1 MKSRTI
7 VPEQSSAAGVRWDLS
22 RLFVDVAAARV
33 ALSDAVGRAAALEA
47 RAAGIDRLDPAGL
60 CDLLDEASALAELRD
75 VLHEEWGYGALR
87 LAADVSDAE
96 ARDLVAESEE
106 ALATVRDSLRSVAL
120 GVGARPSLADLPE
133 LVPYRHWL
141 EHQAALTARRL
152 DPAAEKAFAARAASA
167 SSAWGRLSQEIL
179 TAASVPLDAGAGEQ
193 PHGVVELR
201 LLRYHA
207 DRDVRRRA
215 AAGLLGIYEASLPV
229 AAACLDAVVADRL
242 SEDRL
247 RGRED
252 PMEATLAVDE
262 VDAATVERLLSA
274 VESRTDILAR
284 WFERKE
290 RALEVE
296 PIESYDRL
304 APVGDMPSV
313 SWPDAVNAC
322 CAVFGELSTSLG
334 DVARGVFD
342 ARAVDAERRPG
353 KDGGAFC
360 TGFPSGYGT
369 YVFLSYLESGAP
381 TTLAHELG
389 HAVHCELANKARPW
403 LATVEPASA
412 AFFEVPST
420 FAELATVERLC
431 ATVGGEGGKAM
442 LRGALEIVHRS
453 IFWATARTRFEQDVC
468 ARRASGQA
476 LTPERIDE
484 IWLAREQA
492 AFGRLT
498 ERLGFMHFPH
508 VFVARFY
515 GYQYAYAR
523 LAALCLGAR
532 RRADPERFAR
542 DYVAM
547 LEATGT
553 GSPAQLLA
561 RCGLDVEDPDIWQ
574 QGFAELDRLCEL
586 AW

>member
-1 MKSRTI
+1 MER
-7 VPEQSSAAGVRWDLS
+7 PSAAGVRWDLS
-22 RLFVDVAAARV
+22 RIFVDVAAARV
-33 ALSDAVGRAAALEA
+33 ALADAVGRAAALEA
-47 RAAGIDRLDPAGL
+47 RATDFERLDPAGL
-60 CDLLDEASALAELRD
+60 RDLLDEANALAELRD

-96 ARDLVAESEE
+96 ARDLVAESEKG
-106 ALATVRDSLRSVAL
+106 LATVRDGLRAVAL
-120 GVGARPSLADLPE
+120 GVGARPSLAGLPE
-133 LVPYRHWL
+133 LAPYRHWL
-141 EHQAALTARRL
+141 EHQATLAARRL
-152 DPAAEKAFAARAASA
+152 DTAAEKAFAARAPSA
-167 SSAWGRLSQEIL
+167 STAWGRLSQEIL
-179 TAASVPLDAGAGEQ
+179 TAASVPFDSGTGEQ
-193 PHGVVELR
+193 PHGRVELR

-207 DRDVRRRA
+207 DRDVRKRA
-215 AAGLLGIYEASLPV
+215 AAALLGIYEASLPV

-242 SEDRL
+242 GEDRL

-252 PMEATLAVDE
+252 PMAATLVVDE
-262 VDAATVERLLSA
+262 VAPATVERLLTA

-284 WFERKE
+284 WFERKKLALGVE
-290 RALEVE
+290 R
-296 PIESYDRL
+296 IESYDRF
-304 APVGDMPSV
+304 APAGNVPSL

-322 CAVFGELSTSLG
+322 CAVFDELSTTLG

-342 ARAVDAERRPG
+342 VRAVDAERRPG
-353 KDGGAFC
+353 KDGGIFC
-360 TGFPSGYGT
+360 APLPSGYGT

-381 TTLAHELG
+381 SNLAHELG
-389 HAVHCELANKARPW
+389 HAVHFELANKKRPW
-403 LATVEPASA
+403 LATIEPDST
-412 AFFEVPST
+412 AFFEIPST
-420 FAELATVERLC
+420 FAQLATAERLC
-431 ATVGGEGGKAM
+431 TTIGGEGGKALM
-442 LRGALEIVHRS
+442 RGALEDVYTLVFS
-453 IFWATARTRFEQDVC
+453 SAVMTRFEQEAC

-476 LTPERIDE
+476 LTPERIGE

-492 AFGRLT
+492 VFGRLA
-498 ERLGFMHFPH
+498 ERLGIMHPPH

-515 GYQYAYAR
+515 GYQYVYAT
-523 LAALCLGAR
+523 LAALGLAAR

-574 QGFAELDRLCEL
+574 QGLSELDRLSEL

>member
-1 MKSRTI
+1 VKSRTI
-7 VPEQSSAAGVRWDLS
+7 VPEPSSAAGVRWDLS
-22 RLFVDVAAARV
+22 RIFVDVAAARV
-33 ALSDAVGRAAALEA
+33 ALADAVGRAAALEA
-47 RAAGIDRLDPAGL
+47 RAADIDSLDPAGL
-60 CDLLDEASALAELRD
+60 RDLLDEASALAELRD
-75 VLHEEWGYGALR
+75 VLSEEWGYGALR
-87 LAADVSDAE
+87 LLADQSDAE

-106 ALATVRDSLRSVAL
+106 ALATVRDGLRAVAL
-120 GVGARPSLADLPE
+120 RVGARPSLAEVPE
-133 LVPYRHWL
+133 LAPYRHWL
-141 EHQAALTARRL
+141 EHQAALAARRL
-152 DPAAEKAFAARAASA
+152 DAGAEKAFAARAPSA
-167 SSAWGRLSQEIL
+167 STAWGRLSQEIL
-179 TAASVPLDAGAGEQ
+179 TAASVPLDSGAGEQ
-193 PHGVVELR
+193 PHSRVELR

-215 AAGLLGIYEASLPV
+215 ATALLGIYEASLPV

-262 VDAATVERLLSA
+262 VDPATVERLLTA

-284 WFERKE
+284 WFQRKE
-290 RALEVE
+290 LALEVE

-304 APVGDMPSV
+304 APVGDVPSV

-322 CAVFGELSTSLG
+322 CAVFDELSTSLG

-353 KDGGAFC
+353 KDGGVFC
-360 TGFPSGYGT
+360 APFPSGYGT
-369 YVFLSYLESGAP
+369 YVFLNYLESGAP
-381 TTLAHELG
+381 SSLAHELG
-389 HAVHCELANKARPW
+389 HAVHFELANKARPW
-403 LATVEPASA
+403 LATIEPDSA
-412 AFFEVPST
+412 AFFEVPSM
-420 FAELATVERLC
+420 FAQLATAERLC
-431 ATVGGEGGKAM
+431 ATIGGEGGKA
-442 LRGALEIVHRS
+442 LIRSALEGVFAL
-453 IFWATARTRFEQDVC
+453 IFSAAVRTRFEQDAC

-484 IWLAREQA
+484 IWLAREHA
-492 AFGRLT
+492 VFGRLT
-498 ERLGFMHFPH
+498 ERLGIMHAPH
-508 VFVARFY
+508 VFDARFY
-515 GYQYAYAR
+515 GYQYMYAT
-523 LAALCLGAR
+523 LAALCLAAL

-553 GSPAQLLA
+553 GSPNQLLA
-561 RCGLDVEDPDIWQ
+561 RCGLDVEDPDVWR

>member
-1 MKSRTI
+1 MVRL
-7 VPEQSSAAGVRWDLS
+7 SAAGVRWDLS
-22 RLFVDVAAARV
+22 RIFVDASAARV
-33 ALSDAVGRAAALEA
+33 ALADAVRRAAALEA
-47 RAAGIDRLDPAGL
+47 RAAEIDRLDPAGL
-60 CDLLDEASALAELRD
+60 RELLDEASALAELRD
-75 VLHEEWGYGALR
+75 VLGEEWGYGALR
-87 LAADVSDAE
+87 LLADQSDAE
-96 ARDLVAESEE
+96 ARDLVAESEG
-106 ALATVRDSLRSVAL
+106 ALATVRDGLRAVAL
-120 GVGARPSLADLPE
+120 GVGARPSLAEVPE
-133 LVPYRHWL
+133 VAPYRHWL
-141 EHQAALTARRL
+141 EHQVALAARRL
-152 DPAAEKAFAARAASA
+152 DAGAEKAFAARAPSA
-167 SSAWGRLSQEIL
+167 SIAWGRLSQEIL
-179 TAASVPLDAGAGEQ
+179 TAASVPLDSGAGEQ
-193 PHGVVELR
+193 PHSRVELR

-215 AAGLLGIYEASLPV
+215 ATALLGIYEASLPV

-252 PMEATLAVDE
+252 PMEATLVVDE
-262 VDAATVERLLSA
+262 VDAATVEGLLTA
-274 VESRTDILAR
+274 VESRTDLLAR

-290 RALEVE
+290 LALKVE

-304 APVGDMPSV
+304 APVGDVPSV

-322 CAVFGELSTSLG
+322 CAVFDELSPSLG
-334 DVARGVFD
+334 DLARGVFD

-353 KDGGAFC
+353 KDGGVFC
-360 TGFPSGYGT
+360 APFPSGYGT

-381 TTLAHELG
+381 SALAHELG
-389 HAVHCELANKARPW
+389 HAVHFELANKARPW
-403 LATVEPASA
+403 LATVEPDSA
-412 AFFEVPST
+412 AFFEVPSM
-420 FAELATVERLC
+420 FAQLATAERLC
-431 ATVGGEGGKAM
+431 ATIGGEGGKALM
-442 LRGALEIVHRS
+442 RGALEGVFS
-453 IFWATARTRFEQDVC
+453 LIFSAAARTRFEQDAC

-492 AFGRLT
+492 VYGRLS
-498 ERLGFMHFPH
+498 ERLGLMHAPH
-508 VFVARFY
+508 VFDSRFY
-515 GYQYAYAR
+515 GYQYAYAT
-523 LAALCLGAR
+523 LAALCLAAN

-542 DYVAM
+542 DYIAM

-561 RCGLDVEDPDIWQ
+561 RCGLDVEDPDVWQ